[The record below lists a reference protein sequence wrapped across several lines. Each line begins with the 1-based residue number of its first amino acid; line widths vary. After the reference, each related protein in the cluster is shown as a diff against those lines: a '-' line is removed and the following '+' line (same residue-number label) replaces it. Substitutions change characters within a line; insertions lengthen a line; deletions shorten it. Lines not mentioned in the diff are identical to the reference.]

1 MPRACYVAGVS
12 RDKTIATFIAG
23 MIFGGG
29 LMYLS
34 PTQGGGNG
42 APGGPGAPGV
52 AGAAPTGPG
61 GAPPVPGGVPGG
73 APGADASGTMP
84 GTAGYTPGTIPGVL
98 PGTIPADAGAESPA
112 PGVPADGA
120 AVAGAAGAGS
130 AEGVDTTSVAP
141 SPGPNTPAVRLEKH
155 LTNAPVI
162 WKNLADKARVSQDPK
177 IKALAKDIEAHIA
190 VIPRIGEF
198 MPPLQEVATYIVAS
212 KSLLE
217 RCAAA
222 GMDVAELQLQ
232 IDGLMR
238 PAHGKVPG
246 GGPPGTG
253 GGPAAQGGAAGG
265 SAGAGAGK

>member
-1 MPRACYVAGVS
+1 MS

-34 PTQGGGNG
+34 PTQGGGTG
-42 APGGPGAPGV
+42 AP
-52 AGAAPTGPG
+52 AGMPG
-61 GAPPVPGGVPGG
+61 GAGGVVPGGGQPGG
-73 APGADASGTMP
+73 QPGTEAAAGALP
-84 GTAGYTPGTIPGVL
+84 GTAGFVAGTVPGVL
-98 PGTIPADAGAESPA
+98 PGTVPEGVGAEAPA
-112 PGVPADGA
+112 PGTPVNGGA
-120 AVAGAAGAGS
+120 IAGAS
-130 AEGVDTTSVAP
+130 EAP
-141 SPGPNTPAVRLEKH
+141 NTASLPTMPGPNTPAVRLEKH

-162 WKNLADKARVSQDPK
+162 WKNLADKARASTDAT
-177 IKALAKDIEAHIA
+177 IKALAPDIENHIA

-212 KSLLE
+212 KGLLE
-217 RCAAA
+217 RCGTA
-222 GMDVAELQLQ
+222 GMDVAEMRLQ

-253 GGPAAQGGAAGG
+253 GGPSPQGGGAVGG
-265 SAGAGAGK
+265 GAVGGGAVGGGAGK